1 MASRFLAARRSN
13 RADDSVTT
21 RGSNDD
27 ASARGSQ
34 LRMAA
39 DAGGQYIQQ
48 ARHNAVSMLRNHM
61 ESVIYGTKKAEED
74 QTMEDVAETIKKY
87 RLVGEDEVV
96 EEKWVDR
103 AEMDLLMSFVILCN
117 TVTVGLEVDYGDDTT
132 ELKVLWILLEAVF
145 CIIFVVEL
153 GLKLWAHSVRWII
166 AEPLNVV
173 TTTVAIM
180 SVVDLCILTP
190 LGTSGTLRLFSL
202 LRVVG
207 LTRLLRLIRDK
218 PQLKALKLVFQGL
231 LNNLR
236 ILFWTVALLTVVLF
250 ISAIF
255 TTRQIGHNT
264 EVYGNYKKLSGGW
277 DHEEFFGTVGRS
289 MLTLIQVLT
298 LDMWSSE
305 VARHV
310 LTNQPAMALF
320 FLIFLVLTTYGL
332 LSLVVGVIVE
342 QTLAATK
349 QDEAKARVREEK
361 ARRQE
366 LATIEK
372 IFEMADA
379 EHTGELTLAAFTEAM
394 TRKEVRWRMQQLE
407 LHASDMQRL
416 FQVMDG
422 DGTCTLTMKEFINGC
437 MKMKGQALSKDM
449 LALQAQAD
457 TLSGRL
463 DDLGFALQRSEKM
476 MAALDEITNKMFLRV
491 GPTMVASRQKIN
503 QTVGGTQPI
512 VPISPKQHTAPLSIG
527 NRPALPLY
535 PNLVE

>member
-1 MASRFLAARRSN
+1 
-13 RADDSVTT
+13 
-21 RGSNDD
+21 
-27 ASARGSQ
+27 
-34 LRMAA
+34 
-39 DAGGQYIQQ
+39 
-48 ARHNAVSMLRNHM
+48 M